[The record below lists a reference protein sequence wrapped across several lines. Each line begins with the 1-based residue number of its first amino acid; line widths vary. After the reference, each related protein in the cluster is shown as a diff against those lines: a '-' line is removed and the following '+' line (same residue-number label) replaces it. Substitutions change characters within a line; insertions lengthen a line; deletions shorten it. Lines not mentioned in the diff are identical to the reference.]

1 MHKRTIVSG
10 AAATIA
16 AAASVA
22 YFQHEAAIQPGSNPR
37 ARLAAQ
43 HEATPISLQSER
55 SEAGVSIPQS
65 TIEGMQ
71 LDSASV
77 RLVGSFP
84 GPATR
89 PLRLYTARTTKGET
103 CLIEDG
109 IDGLTPDGRPLRV
122 SGGACSEDLFLGR
135 SVAWVRGMSRGA
147 GGVVTPRI
155 IGIVKPGIERL
166 GVVSAGTRTD
176 VPLTA
181 AGAFVWFQPA
191 GTARASKLIAET
203 LDGTDVEETAL
214 P

>member
-71 LDSASV
+71 LD
-77 RLVGSFP
+77 P